1 MKVQT
6 RTVLDPGTVANPV
19 DERPDLAAWRRR
31 HALRRSSAAQPVRN
45 MRKYRRGVKHSKRSL
60 DS

>member
-1 MKVQT
+1 MKAET
-6 RTVLDPGTVANPV
+6 RAVPEPGAAQR

-31 HALRRSSAAQPVRN
+31 HALRQSSAAQPVRN
-45 MRKYRRGVKHSKRSL
+45 ERKYRRGAKHRKRSM